1 MLLMALN
8 TGQRRG
14 DLTKMTW
21 SQVRDDHVVYRSSKT
36 RKQGII
42 APLMPVTKAALEELR
57 GCFDSPFIFVN
68 PRSGKP
74 IFDIRVALSSACERA
89 GVERFSMHHLRHLA
103 TTVLLEATNGDRDLV
118 KRVIGWSSMAMV
130 DRYGHIGHRAIP
142 AFENINEIVVNRW
155 KKSECA
161 RRCDT

>member
-1 MLLMALN
+1 VLKELRYLLREARRREWIPRVPEIPFLGNYNHRDFRLDMDGFLSVLDELPEPPQPHRAMLLMALN

-14 DLTKMTW
+14 DLTQMTW

-57 GCFDSPFIFVN
+57 GCFYSPYIFVN

-74 IFDIRVALSSACERA
+74 IFDIRVALRSACERA
-89 GVERFSMHHLRHLA
+89 GV
-103 TTVLLEATNGDRDLV
+103 
-118 KRVIGWSSMAMV
+118 
-130 DRYGHIGHRAIP
+130 
-142 AFENINEIVVNRW
+142 
-155 KKSECA
+155 
-161 RRCDT
+161 